1 MKTYYN
7 TNAILERFNLPD
19 DIQYT
24 IYRKMFDNVLK
35 DIACPECAI
44 CEERYNISKNKA
56 EADCAGFGYGD
67 YYDFANG
74 DANPDADPDS
84 CFSCFCSQNC
94 LCSCEK
100 CEVMFDL
107 NDEMTKALR
116 IDISDEYYEY
126 YGSEN
131 DEGDMCFQC
140 FLKEFPHLKSKL
152 FYLDADSLY
161 PWYEL
166 LR

>member
-56 EADCAGFGYGD
+56 EADFAGFGYGD
-67 YYDFANG
+67 YYED
-74 DANPDADPDS
+74 DAVPDS
-84 CFSCFCSQNC
+84 CWSCFCSQNC

-116 IDISDEYYEY
+116 IDISEEYFFKTVDRFANPILFKKEKNKFIR
-126 YGSEN
+126 GN
-131 DEGDMCFQC
+131 DQNLILEKMWF
-140 FLKEFPHLKSKL
+140 
-152 FYLDADSLY
+152 DSFDI
-161 PWYEL
+161 
-166 LR
+166 